1 MQYIYY
7 ATTPAKTT
15 AASPLHTACT
25 LTYGYITSIV
35 YVLPKGCAGLVGVQL
50 YKESRLVFPYNPN
63 VWFTG
68 DDINQEFLEAI
79 DCTDGIVN
87 VDLVTYNLDA
97 LYAHTIEV
105 VFTITPPSIQ
115 TSGGG
120 SSSSGGGSDI
130 TPIGPV
136 TPTYTC
142 PDGTVVS
149 DPADCPT
156 TPITCPDGQHLE
168 NGVCVPNVVPPTPI
182 SVLTG
187 IEELFLC
194 L

>member
-15 AASPLHTACT
+15 SASPVHTACS
-25 LTYGYITSIV
+25 LTYGFITSIV
-35 YVLPKGCAGLVGVQL
+35 YILPKGCAGLVGVQL
-50 YKESRLVFPYNPN
+50 YKESSLVFPYNPN

-79 DCTDGIVN
+79 DCTDGIPY
-87 VDLVTYNLDA
+87 VDLVTYNLDT

-105 VFTITPPSIQ
+105 VFTVTQPSAQ
-115 TSGGG
+115 TTGGG
-120 SSSSGGGSDI
+120 SASSGGGSDI
-130 TPIGPV
+130 TPIGPG
-136 TPTYTC
+136 PITYTC

-149 DPADCPT
+149 DPSDCPK

-168 NGVCVPNVVPPTPI
+168 NGVCVNDVVPPPPPSKITVAEI
-182 SVLTG
+182 MALS
-187 IEELFLC
+187 
-194 L
+194 